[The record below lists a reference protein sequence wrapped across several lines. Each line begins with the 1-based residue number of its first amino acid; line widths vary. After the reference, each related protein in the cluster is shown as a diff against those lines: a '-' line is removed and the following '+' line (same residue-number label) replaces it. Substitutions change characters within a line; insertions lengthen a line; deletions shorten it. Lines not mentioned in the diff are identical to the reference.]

1 MFTNM
6 NIISIVIEIVIE
18 NSYRNSYRKAFEKI
32 QHPFMTKTQQTS
44 KRRELVQPDK
54 IHLKKASKLT
64 SYLTVK
70 D

>member
-32 QHPFMTKTQQTS
+32 QHPFMTKT
-44 KRRELVQPDK
+44 R
-54 IHLKKASKLT
+54 SKLAVGVEGSFLDNRPNGET
-64 SYLTVK
+64 SRLSP
-70 D
+70 